1 MEGKQLVALASKEA
15 VGKPRGQGCDESF
28 RELKMQLGLADGS
41 QLSIVK
47 QLEPIFKQLT
57 PGDQ

>member
-47 QLEPIFKQLT
+47 QLQPIF
-57 PGDQ
+57 